1 MTPAAIEFRDVTVQ
15 ARGRSLLEIP
25 QLQIPAGRVVA
36 LLGPNGAGKTTFAR
50 ACLGLVKPASGSVRV
65 LGQDVTAL
73 RSGELAGFRARIGY
87 VPQLPPARSEL
98 PLTVREVA
106 AIGCTA
112 RAGLFQPLTAAHW
125 RCVDDWLERLGL
137 AELAERAF
145 SEISGGEQR
154 KTVLARAMAQEPDFL
169 ILDEPTAHL
178 DLGWRERVVETIQRL
193 HVETGLGVLLICHEL
208 EVLPP
213 SCRDVIVLEAG
224 RVLAQGAPEAV
235 LNPANIRRLYGP
247 GLRAW
252 QQSGRH
258 ALLPQAEAM
267 IND

>member
-1 MTPAAIEFRDVTVQ
+1 MSPAAVDFHGVTVR
-15 ARGRSLLEIP
+15 AGSRCLLDIP
-25 QLQIPAGRVVA
+25 ELRIPSGSVVA

-50 ACLGLVKPASGSVRV
+50 ACLGLVTPASGSVKV

-73 RSGELAGFRARIGY
+73 RAGALAGLRRRIGY

-112 RAGLFQPLTAAHW
+112 RAGLLRPLEKAHW
-125 RCVDDWLERLGL
+125 RCVDVWLERLGL
-137 AELAERAF
+137 AALADRAF

-154 KTVLARAMAQEPDFL
+154 KTVLARAMAQEPELL

-178 DLGWRERVVETIQRL
+178 DLGWRERVVETIERL
-193 HVETGLGVLLICHEL
+193 HVQTGLGVLLICHEL

-213 SCRDVIVLEAG
+213 SCREVVVLEAG
-224 RVLAQGAPEAV
+224 RVVAQGSPEAV
-235 LNPANIRRLYGP
+235 FTPDCVRRLYGP

-252 QQSGRH
+252 HEGGRH
-258 ALLPQAEAM
+258 AILPTEGAA
-267 IND
+267 

>member
-1 MTPAAIEFRDVTVQ
+1 MSAAAIEFRAVTVR
-15 ARGRSLLEIP
+15 ARGRCLLDLP

-50 ACLGLVKPASGSVRV
+50 ACLGLVEAASGSIRV
-65 LGQDVTAL
+65 LGRDVTAL
-73 RSGELAGFRARIGY
+73 GASELAELRRRIGY
-87 VPQLPPARSEL
+87 VPQLPPTRSEL

-112 RAGLFQPLTAAHW
+112 RAGLFRALQADHW
-125 RCVDDWLERLGL
+125 RCVDEWLERLGL
-137 AELAERAF
+137 AALANRAF

-154 KTVLARAMAQEPDFL
+154 KTVLARAMAQEPEWL

-178 DLGWRERVVETIQRL
+178 DLGWRERVVETIERL
-193 HVETGLGVLLICHEL
+193 HVQTGLGVLLICHEL

-213 SCRDVIVLEAG
+213 SCREVVVLETG
-224 RVLAQGAPEAV
+224 RAVAQGTPEAV
-235 LNPANIRRLYGP
+235 FSADCVRRLYGP

-252 QQSGRH
+252 HENGRH
-258 ALLPQAEAM
+258 ALLPEKEAAHA
-267 IND
+267 